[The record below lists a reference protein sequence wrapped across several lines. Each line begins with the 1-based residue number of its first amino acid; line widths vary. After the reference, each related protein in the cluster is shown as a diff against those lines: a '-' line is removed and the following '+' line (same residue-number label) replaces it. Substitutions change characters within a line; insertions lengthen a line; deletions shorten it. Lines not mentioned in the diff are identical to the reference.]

1 MNNLKLEYYQSWR
14 YRLKKPIQRLWF
26 KFRLFKGDIINVCE
40 KERGIGKTT
49 LLVDRAKK
57 HNYSIVVGS
66 GNHKQYVLNINP
78 AVKVYTVNEA
88 LNRGF
93 RADVLFDETV
103 SSEQIDYIINQNTVT
118 VHGGFRYKRKD

>member
-1 MNNLKLEYYQSWR
+1 MISEEYYKSWR

-26 KFRLFKGDIINVCE
+26 KFRLFNGDIINVGE

-49 LLVDRAKK
+49 LLVNRAKK

-66 GNHKQYVLNINP
+66 GMHKQYVLNMDST
-78 AVKVYTVNEA
+78 VRVYTANEA

-103 SSEQIDYIINQNTVT
+103 SSEQMDYAINHNNVT
-118 VHGGFRYKRKD
+118 VRGGFRYKRED